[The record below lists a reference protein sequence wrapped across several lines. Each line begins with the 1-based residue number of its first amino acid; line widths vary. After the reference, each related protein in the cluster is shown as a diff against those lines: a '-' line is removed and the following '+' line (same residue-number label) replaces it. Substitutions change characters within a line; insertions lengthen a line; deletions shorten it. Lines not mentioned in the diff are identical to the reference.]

1 MKSEVQM
8 KKVKKQT
15 AYQKAVER
23 MNRETARAIAHVE
36 FLEKLYSEAK
46 KNLKNSLDK

>member
-1 MKSEVQM
+1 MKVEVQM

-23 MNRETARAIAHVE
+23 MDRETARAIAHVH
-36 FLEKLYSEAK
+36 FLEKLYAETK

>member
-1 MKSEVQM
+1 MKVEDQM
-8 KKVKKQT
+8 KKMKKQT

-23 MNRETARAIAHVE
+23 MDRETARAVAHVE
-36 FLEKLYSEAK
+36 FLQKLYVEAK

>member
-1 MKSEVQM
+1 M